1 MSKPL
6 LVYQAPV
13 FTRSGYGDHARDI
26 LKSLFDLD
34 KYDIKIVPTRWGNTP
49 QNQADPNTEFGKWM
63 LSNVVTQV
71 NRKPDIFIQMSV
83 ANEFEAKGNFNI
95 GITAGV
101 ETTIIPK
108 EFIDGSNKMNL
119 ILVPSHFTKS
129 LFDKTQYQEQN
140 KQTGEV
146 IKVFKVE
153 RPVEVLFEG
162 VDIDTYINY
171 PKSETDVLEDIK
183 TDFNFLFVG
192 HWLKGNLGQDRKD
205 VGMVIKTFS
214 TVFKY
219 LPKDKRP
226 GLILKTSHAGFSVI
240 DRETTREKI
249 ENVIKDLGDDVPPIY
264 LLHGD
269 LKDTEMAQLYNH
281 SKVKAMVSFTKGEG
295 YGRPLAE
302 FATTGKPILVSKW
315 SGHVD
320 FLPEQHT
327 VFLDGQ
333 LTQVDN
339 SAADKFLLKDSKWFT
354 VNYSDAANKIY
365 KVFNEYDSFLKQ
377 SSGLKTNI
385 VNNFTMEKMTEEL
398 GKIMDKYIGNV
409 PVQKAFN
416 MPKLGE
422 NKLKLPKLNKTPGQS
437 ELKLPKL
444 NKI

>member
-83 ANEFEAKGNFNI
+83 ANEFEPKGNFNI

-171 PKSETDVLEDIK
+171 SKSETDVLEGIE

-422 NKLKLPKLNKTPGQS
+422 NKLRLPKLNKTPGQS

>member
-83 ANEFEAKGNFNI
+83 ANEFEPKGNFNI

-140 KQTGEV
+140 KHTGEV

-162 VDIDTYINY
+162 
-171 PKSETDVLEDIK
+171 
-183 TDFNFLFVG
+183 
-192 HWLKGNLGQDRKD
+192 
-205 VGMVIKTFS
+205 
-214 TVFKY
+214 
-219 LPKDKRP
+219 
-226 GLILKTSHAGFSVI
+226 
-240 DRETTREKI
+240 
-249 ENVIKDLGDDVPPIY
+249 
-264 LLHGD
+264 
-269 LKDTEMAQLYNH
+269 
-281 SKVKAMVSFTKGEG
+281 
-295 YGRPLAE
+295 
-302 FATTGKPILVSKW
+302 
-315 SGHVD
+315 
-320 FLPEQHT
+320 
-327 VFLDGQ
+327 
-333 LTQVDN
+333 
-339 SAADKFLLKDSKWFT
+339 
-354 VNYSDAANKIY
+354 
-365 KVFNEYDSFLKQ
+365 
-377 SSGLKTNI
+377 
-385 VNNFTMEKMTEEL
+385 
-398 GKIMDKYIGNV
+398 
-409 PVQKAFN
+409 
-416 MPKLGE
+416 
-422 NKLKLPKLNKTPGQS
+422 
-437 ELKLPKL
+437 
-444 NKI
+444 